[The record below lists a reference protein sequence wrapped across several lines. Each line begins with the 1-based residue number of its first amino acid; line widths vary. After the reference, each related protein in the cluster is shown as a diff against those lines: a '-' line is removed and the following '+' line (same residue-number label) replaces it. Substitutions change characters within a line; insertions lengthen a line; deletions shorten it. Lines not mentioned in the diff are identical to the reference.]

1 MSLVSVKM
9 NGLETLER
17 KLSEMN
23 SIRFDAVV
31 NNQMIDMIDR
41 ATKSQNASQGGTPYD
56 SGNLMQSVNRIGTGK
71 EAEIGYTVDY
81 APHVEYGH
89 RTVKG
94 GYVEGQRFLR
104 RNVEIQQPIYKQDLL
119 NAIRKG

>member
-1 MSLVSVKM
+1 M
-9 NGLETLER
+9 NR
-17 KLSEMN
+17 
-23 SIRFDAVV
+23 IRFDAVV
-31 NNQMIDMIDR
+31 EMQMVDMVDR
-41 ATKSQNASQGGTPYD
+41 ATQNHNATQGGTPYD
-56 SGNLMQSVNRIGTGK
+56 TGELIESVGKIGTGK
-71 EAEIGYTVDY
+71 DSEMGYSKDY

-119 NAIRKG
+119 NAITKE

>member
-31 NNQMIDMIDR
+31 NNQMIMR
-41 ATKSQNASQGGTPYD
+41 CQGLSLCMMQLWD
-56 SGNLMQSVNRIGTGK
+56 S
-71 EAEIGYTVDY
+71 
-81 APHVEYGH
+81 
-89 RTVKG
+89 
-94 GYVEGQRFLR
+94 
-104 RNVEIQQPIYKQDLL
+104 
-119 NAIRKG
+119 

>member
-23 SIRFDAVV
+23 RIRFDAVV
-31 NNQMIDMIDR
+31 EMQMVDLVDR
-41 ATKSQNASQGGTPYD
+41 ATQGGTPYD
-56 SGNLMQSVNRIGTGK
+56 TGELIESVGKIGTGK
-71 EAEIGYTVDY
+71 DSEMGYSKDY

-119 NAIRKG
+119 NAITKE

>member
-1 MSLVSVKM
+1 MSVVSVKM
-9 NGLETLER
+9 NGLEALER

-31 NNQMIDMIDR
+31 EMQMVDMVDR
-41 ATKSQNASQGGTPYD
+41 ATRNLNASQGGTPYD
-56 SGNLMQSVNRIGTGK
+56 TGELIQSIGKIGTGK
-71 EAEIGYTVDY
+71 EAEMGYSKDY

>member
-23 SIRFDAVV
+23 RIRFDAVV
-31 NNQMIDMIDR
+31 EMQMVDMVDR
-41 ATKSQNASQGGTPYD
+41 ATQNHNATQGGTPYD
-56 SGNLMQSVNRIGTGK
+56 TGELIESVGKIGTGK
-71 EAEIGYTVDY
+71 DSEMGYSKDY
-81 APHVEYGH
+81 A
-89 RTVKG
+89 R
-94 GYVEGQRFLR
+94 YVEGQRFLR

-119 NAIRKG
+119 NAITKE